1 MKIFN
6 KMESILIRIKK
17 IADSQMVTITALER
31 AIGASK
37 GVLSR
42 ALQNNTDI
50 QAKWVQLIV
59 DNYPQYSAEWL
70 LTGKGE
76 MLKNDTKTAHNPLS
90 TAEKDAKSTTKKHIA
105 PQLQDEFGRE
115 TGRKQAGNSQKSG
128 VFPQNTTPIFC
139 PSCASK
145 EQVITA
151 LNELTQQ
158 LKARLN
164 DKDLLIA
171 VLNEKLSAE
180 TSEKPNKHGIKG
192 KQSKTA

>member
-1 MKIFN
+1 MIKERVIHLVEYKGIAKEFFY
-6 KMESILIRIKK
+6 KK
-17 IADSQMVTITALER
+17 IGMTSANFRGNAKKTPLNSTAIEN
-31 AIGASK
+31 I
-37 GVLSR
+37 LSEIPD
-42 ALQNNTDI
+42 LNT
-50 QAKWVQLIV
+50 
-59 DNYPQYSAEWL
+59 EWL

-90 TAEKDAKSTTKKHIA
+90 TAEKDAKSTTKKHIP
-105 PQLQDEFGRE
+105 PQPQDYFVTDIVTNQSRY
-115 TGRKQAGNSQKSG
+115 SPKSG
-128 VFPQNTTPIFC
+128 IFPQNTTPIFC

-180 TSEKPNKHGIKG
+180 TSENPNKHGIKG